1 MFTKRGRE
9 AAEAPRQ
16 LIYGRHSRE
25 RASRRASA
33 GGQKRE
39 ERAIKRPLAHLSAYK
54 CEAAAAAATIE
65 SRAHSLSLFSG
76 RAERKYQSD
85 SVQATFKSLSG

>member
-54 CEAAAAAATIE
+54 CEAAAATIE